1 MPSSP
6 PTFSLQYTLP
16 RLPVPSLEESCALYL
31 KSIVPLQTP
40 QEHEK
45 TKAIVADFLASDL
58 SKSLQQRL
66 IDIDRASPTNW
77 LEDNFWLKKAYL
89 EWREPLMVNSNW
101 YILGQVDAGHPKQ
114 LLAHRGVQ
122 PHKLFSKFQISR
134 AAHMIHRGLQYKE
147 IIDRQELPVDMMK
160 GNKAQCMW
168 QYGRIFSV
176 TRVPLHH
183 CDTLVQADAKFV
195 RHIVVLLRDQ
205 IYKLN
210 VYKELKKDIWIL
222 LTAEEIEAALL
233 ELVAHVENL
242 SQPSPPISLLSS
254 WQRDK
259 WTIARNHLLALD
271 PKHHRENLTTIEE
284 ALFAVALDDHSNGTD
299 NASWTKTMFCGHQ
312 GLGNG
317 HNRWFDKSFTLVVE
331 NNGMCGFSGEHS
343 PVDAL
348 TVSYIF
354 DYMLQ
359 VPTPG
364 NHTHEFVY
372 PKKTAGTNTSSATTA
387 SFQHLTFATDAT
399 LNTYLV
405 EAQKAADATAALSD
419 SNVLVFKD
427 FGTNWVKK
435 VGRVPPDAF
444 YQMVLQLAYY
454 RVHNKVT
461 ATYETAAT
469 RKYLRGRTE
478 TIRTLSVDSKA
489 FVEGFDNNALT
500 AKQKY
505 DLLAKATLAHRNY
518 TQIASDGHGCDRHLL
533 VLRLLNADHQML
545 NTQGEMESVA
555 MHPIFTDPIHA
566 ESQTWRLSTSGLHAG
581 IRLMGTG
588 FGTVYPDGYGIN
600 YMAAP
605 TLVKFGIES
614 KRVPET
620 VSTEQ
625 FMQAIHKALKDMQH
639 VCEQVN
645 NSKEAKL

>member
-1 MPSSP
+1 M
-6 PTFSLQYTLP
+6 
-16 RLPVPSLEESCALYL
+16 E
-31 KSIVPLQTP
+31 
-40 QEHEK
+40 
-45 TKAIVADFLASDL
+45 
-58 SKSLQQRL
+58 L
-66 IDIDRASPTNW
+66 I
-77 LEDNFWLKKAYL
+77 
-89 EWREPLMVNSNW
+89 
-101 YILGQVDAGHPKQ
+101 
-114 LLAHRGVQ
+114 
-122 PHKLFSKFQISR
+122 
-134 AAHMIHRGLQYKE
+134 
-147 IIDRQELPVDMMK
+147 
-160 GNKAQCMW
+160 
-168 QYGRIFSV
+168 
-176 TRVPLHH
+176 
-183 CDTLVQADAKFV
+183 
-195 RHIVVLLRDQ
+195 
-205 IYKLN
+205 
-210 VYKELKKDIWIL
+210 
-222 LTAEEIEAALL
+222 
-233 ELVAHVENL
+233 AHVENL

-254 WQRDK
+254 WQRDR

-271 PKHHRENLTTIEE
+271 PKSHRQNLSTIEE

-354 DYMLQ
+354 DHMLQ

-372 PKKTAGTNTSSATTA
+372 PNKSGVRSSTTA
-387 SFQHLTFATDAT
+387 SFEHLTFTTDAT
-399 LNTYLV
+399 LNTYLI
-405 EAQKAADATAALSD
+405 EAQQAADATAALSD

-427 FGTNWVKK
+427 FGTSWVKK

-454 RVHNKVT
+454 RIHNKVT

-489 FVEGFDNNALT
+489 FVEGFDNKNLT
-500 AKQKY
+500 AKEKY
-505 DLLAKATLAHRNY
+505 ELLAKATSAHRKY

-545 NTQGEMESVA
+545 NAQNELESVA

-620 VSTEQ
+620 VSTEK
-625 FMQAIHKALKDMQH
+625 FMQTIDEVLKDMQS

-645 NSKEAKL
+645 NSKDAKL